1 VAVVTGGNSGIGYI
15 TCRELDRKN
24 AYVFLLG
31 RNIEKGQAAVEKIK
45 SETGNQNV
53 EFLHLNLKSLKSV
66 IECAE
71 NFLVKNLPL
80 HILLLLTK
88 IKASQP
94 ARIVNVSSRG
104 HLLVK
109 GGIEF
114 EKLSDPNA
122 HDAMQHGAITAL
134 YCATSPEIEEKN
146 YRGRYF
152 DPFGIEG
159 EKSSCAKDDN
169 MAKKRWEFTENL
181 IKRNIITRMIV
192 LLTFSVIN

>member
-1 VAVVTGGNSGIGYI
+1 IAAPLYELTGNNYFKW
-15 TCRELDRKN
+15 TKECQKAFDTLK
-24 AYVFLLG
+24 
-31 RNIEKGQAAVEKIK
+31 IEKGQAAVEKIK

-80 HILLLLTK
+80 HILINNAGITTKLLLTK

-192 LLTFSVIN
+192 